1 MSNKMA
7 EATQDSTIT
16 SDTANL
22 IGNGTRNSKWYGA
35 FLFRSNNGSS
45 EITNE
50 NPCKLILFFQTFTP
64 YRTVRTNILTH

>member
-50 NPCKLILFFQTFTP
+50 NPCKLI
-64 YRTVRTNILTH
+64 